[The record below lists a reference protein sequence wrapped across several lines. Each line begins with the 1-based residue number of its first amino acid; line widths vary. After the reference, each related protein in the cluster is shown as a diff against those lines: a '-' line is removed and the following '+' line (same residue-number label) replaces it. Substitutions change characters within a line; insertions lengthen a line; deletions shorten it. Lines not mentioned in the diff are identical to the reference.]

1 MDSPVSLHDQAQS
14 LLTTLAAQCSGDQ
27 GDTFGSMSTAIYDT
41 AWLSMVRKP
50 VKADSA
56 SDASH
61 VWLFPECF
69 AYVITQQLYSG
80 GWECYATSVDGILN
94 TAAALLSL
102 KRHLRV
108 QPERH
113 DWLLKAQKAEAALKQ
128 ILHEWEIDSTDQV
141 GQEILVISL
150 LNLLEQEGITIE
162 FPQLGALR
170 AIRDAKLAKFPPST
184 IYENP
189 STLYHS
195 LEAFIGYI
203 DFDHVQRWRQ
213 KNGSMMGSPALVLI
227 LPLQNK
233 RFLLTETDR
242 RPHI

>member
-1 MDSPVSLHDQAQS
+1 
-14 LLTTLAAQCSGDQ
+14 
-27 GDTFGSMSTAIYDT
+27 MSTSIYDT

-50 VKADSA
+50 VKPDSD
-56 SDASH
+56 SNASH
-61 VWLFPECF
+61 TWLFPECF
-69 AYVITQQLYSG
+69 EHIITQQLDSG
-80 GWECYATSVDGILN
+80 GWECYATPVDGILN

-102 KRHLRV
+102 KRHLHA

-128 ILHEWEIDSTDQV
+128 ILDQWETQSTDQV

-150 LNLLEQEGITIE
+150 MNLLEQEGVSIE
-162 FPQLGALR
+162 FSQLGDLR
-170 AIRDAKLAKFPPST
+170 AIRDTKLAKFPPST

-203 DFDHVQRWRQ
+203 DFNHVQRWRQ
-213 KNGSMMGSPALVLI
+213 TNGSMMGSPA
-227 LPLQNK
+227 
-233 RFLLTETDR
+233 
-242 RPHI
+242 